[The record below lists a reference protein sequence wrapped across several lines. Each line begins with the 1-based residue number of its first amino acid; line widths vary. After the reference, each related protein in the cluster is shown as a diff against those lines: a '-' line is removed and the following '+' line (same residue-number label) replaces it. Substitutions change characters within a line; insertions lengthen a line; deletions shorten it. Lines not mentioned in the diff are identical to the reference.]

1 MYNTHYDV
9 YRPDN
14 DHGGGNRYLTTVT
27 AVRD

>member
-14 DHGGGNRYLTTVT
+14 DHGGNRYLTRVI
-27 AVRD
+27 AVHD